1 MRSFAFLLLLA
12 SMLGAQQPAARPNW
26 SAREV
31 TARPLEQL
39 TGRTLG
45 QLNAGSSQLFPN
57 SGIRVLE
64 VSALLGSADPSRLA
78 LKIDEVFVKPSAE
91 APLAELRAVGI
102 GGANGCSSYVITIYM
117 RDSAIPVG
125 IFVDPSGFVTTKDAA
140 GNGYRLGRKT
150 EQDPL
155 EVTLLK
161 NPTRLCLAFFVP
173 ESAGGKM
180 TLHFGDATVP
190 VQLP

>member
-12 SMLGAQQPAARPNW
+12 SMLGTQLACSRPNW

-31 TARPLEQL
+31 TARRLEQL
-39 TGRTLG
+39 D
-45 QLNAGSSQLFPN
+45 AGSSRLVPN
-57 SGIRVLE
+57 QGIRVLE
-64 VSALLGSADPSRLA
+64 VSALLGSADPSRLT
-78 LKIDEVFVKPSAE
+78 LKIEEVFVKPSALG
-91 APLAELRAVGI
+91 ARAELLAVGI
-102 GGANGCSSYVITIYM
+102 GGANGCSPYSYG
-117 RDSAIPVG
+117 SPEG
-125 IFVDPSGFVTTKDAA
+125 IVRGFVTTTDVA

-155 EVTLLK
+155 EITLTK
-161 NPTRLCLAFFVP
+161 NPERLCLAFFVP
-173 ESAGGKM
+173 DSAGGKM

>member
-12 SMLGAQQPAARPNW
+12 SMLGAQLACSRSNW

-31 TARPLEQL
+31 TARRLEQL
-39 TGRTLG
+39 D
-45 QLNAGSSQLFPN
+45 AGSSRLVPN
-57 SGIRVLE
+57 AGIRVLE
-64 VSALLGSADPSRLA
+64 VSALLGSADPSRLTVKTHEA
-78 LKIDEVFVKPSAE
+78 FVKPSAMS
-91 APLAELRAVGI
+91 ARAELLAVGI
-102 GGANGCSSYVITIYM
+102 GGPNGCSPYSYMMTEGLV
-117 RDSAIPVG
+117 R
-125 IFVDPSGFVTTKDAA
+125 GFVTTKDAA
-140 GNGYRLGRKT
+140 GNGYSLGRKT

-155 EVTLLK
+155 EITLLK